1 MDQIKKYLIEAG
13 LDEDFVKRKVL
24 TYSKHPDIAE
34 EFSDWI
40 RSGHYRDN
48 GLEVQ
53 GYTAKQLAELSQ
65 YLVGEA
71 SFSMMI
77 MLRENPKKA
86 LSKIKGG
93 FKVK

>member
-1 MDQIKKYLIEAG
+1 MRLR
-13 LDEDFVKRKVL
+13 VRKVL